1 MTSKT
6 ISVACF
12 ICVLLVF
19 TPVLSSAQSEGQE
32 SKSLADLAREQR
44 LKKDKD
50 VKQPAK
56 VYSNEDMPSH
66 PPDEPSTPSS
76 ANTSGAGTKKA
87 SGDADSDSNASA
99 SAPHDEKY
107 FHNKMSDLRKYL
119 ETDKARL
126 ATLQKELDD
135 HYADAAAGGFAVSG
149 HEGVATNKVNTSW
162 TTDPIGYHNHWV
174 AEGHTL
180 HAGIDSQEKKV
191 AADEKAISD
200 FVDQCRHEDCQPGWI
215 R

>member
-66 PPDEPSTPSS
+66 PPDEPSAVKTS
-76 ANTSGAGTKKA
+76 AGGTGKA

-107 FHNKMSDLRKYL
+107 FHNKMSDLRKNL

-126 ATLQKELDD
+126 VTLRKELDD

-149 HEGVATNKVNTSW
+149 HEGVTTNKVNTSW